1 MLSQRTARLTSS
13 LIRDILA
20 AAQRPGMISFAGGL
34 PASETLALPRLEDV
48 PDGVMQ
54 YGPSEGEP
62 ALREAVA
69 ERARAMG
76 MRCDASQVLILTGSQ
91 QGIDLVSKLLID
103 PGTPV
108 LLEAPTY
115 LAALQSFQFFGADC
129 RSVALG
135 EHGPDLDAL
144 RAGLAA
150 KPAFAY
156 LIPTFQNPSGRC
168 YDAAHRD
175 ATAEALDAQQ
185 VLLVED
191 DPYREL
197 VYDEAC
203 ERTPLCARLTR
214 APWIYLGSFSKTL
227 APGLRVGYLIASP
240 ELFPYLLKLKQ
251 AADLHSNRLS
261 QWLVLSQL
269 QGDFAGHLAR
279 LRALYRE
286 RRDQM
291 HAALSEQLGEA
302 ASWQCPPGGLF
313 FWLQL
318 NTPGIDTRTLLPE
331 AMARG
336 LAFMP
341 GEPFFPNAPAAVS
354 AMRLNFSHSDPASL
368 HQGVRLLAELLHEQQ
383 EG

>member
-135 EHGPDLDAL
+135 EHGPD
-144 RAGLAA
+144 G
-150 KPAFAY
+150 F
-156 LIPTFQNPSGRC
+156 
-168 YDAAHRD
+168 
-175 ATAEALDAQQ
+175 
-185 VLLVED
+185 
-191 DPYREL
+191 
-197 VYDEAC
+197 
-203 ERTPLCARLTR
+203 
-214 APWIYLGSFSKTL
+214 
-227 APGLRVGYLIASP
+227 
-240 ELFPYLLKLKQ
+240 
-251 AADLHSNRLS
+251 
-261 QWLVLSQL
+261 
-269 QGDFAGHLAR
+269 
-279 LRALYRE
+279 
-286 RRDQM
+286 
-291 HAALSEQLGEA
+291 
-302 ASWQCPPGGLF
+302 
-313 FWLQL
+313 
-318 NTPGIDTRTLLPE
+318 
-331 AMARG
+331 
-336 LAFMP
+336 
-341 GEPFFPNAPAAVS
+341 
-354 AMRLNFSHSDPASL
+354 
-368 HQGVRLLAELLHEQQ
+368 
-383 EG
+383 